1 MATSNKLSDKA
12 VKAALKAAQ
21 QTGVS
26 RKLSDGNGLVLDVR
40 PTGSGWW
47 RWRYWIDGREGMLS
61 MGTYPEVSIANAR
74 VRRDKAREQ
83 IAAGKDPSEQRK
95 VEKKVSAKKAEN
107 ARLVLAG
114 LPGIGTFEFVARDWY
129 AKRQGDWAATYSTK
143 IIRRLEAKVFPY
155 IGARPI
161 AEIQP
166 PELLE
171 VLRRCERDGIV
182 ETAHRVRD
190 TCSEVFMFGIAE
202 GSVVTNPARD
212 LARALSKH
220 STKHIASVTDPKRFG
235 ELLRAIHGYQGT
247 PVVKSALTLAA
258 LVFLRPGAELRH
270 ARWEEFDLDAA
281 TWEVPSERMKRG
293 KDGKANGPDHI
304 VPLSSQAVEVLRE
317 LYPLTKDS
325 PLVFQGIRQKDKPI
339 SENTLNA
346 ALDSLGFTSAEH
358 RAHGFRASARTM
370 LAERLNFPPEVI
382 EAQLAHS
389 VPDALGRAYNRT
401 QFLKQRQAMMQDW
414 GDYLDK
420 LRAGNVIQLKTA

>member
-12 VKAALKAAQ
+12 VKAALKVAQ
-21 QTGVS
+21 QTGLS

-61 MGTYPEVSIANAR
+61 MGTYPDVSIAEAR
-74 VRRDKAREQ
+74 GRRDEARKQ
-83 IAAGKDPSEQRK
+83 VATGNDPSEQRK
-95 VEKKVSAKKAEN
+95 VEKKVKAKKAEN
-107 ARLVLAG
+107 ARLTLAG

-129 AKRQGDWAATYSTK
+129 LKRKGDWADTYSTK

-161 AEIQP
+161 AEILP
-166 PELLE
+166 PELLD

-190 TCSEVFMFGIAE
+190 TCSEVFMYAIAE
-202 GSVVTNPARD
+202 GSVTTNPARD

-220 STKHIASVTDPKRFG
+220 TTKHIASVTDPKRFG

-247 PVVKSALTLAA
+247 PIVKAALSLAA

-270 ARWEEFDLDAA
+270 ARWEEFDLDTA
-281 TWEVPSERMKRG
+281 TWEVPSERMKRE

-304 VPLSSQAVEVLRE
+304 VPLSSQAVCRRRFNIDHLC
-317 LYPLTKDS
+317 
-325 PLVFQGIRQKDKPI
+325 
-339 SENTLNA
+339 
-346 ALDSLGFTSAEH
+346 
-358 RAHGFRASARTM
+358 
-370 LAERLNFPPEVI
+370 RLNFD
-382 EAQLAHS
+382 QGL
-389 VPDALGRAYNRT
+389 
-401 QFLKQRQAMMQDW
+401 
-414 GDYLDK
+414 
-420 LRAGNVIQLKTA
+420 